1 MNSVLVYDKMNDY
14 TQSASPRARKCW
26 LCISVIYLCAVM
38 DHKVV
43 FVAAFR
49 GTLPSSPQPHVLL
62 NNDLGPVCFPIL
74 VCIPHA

>member
-14 TQSASPRARKCW
+14 TQSASLRARKCW

-38 DHKVV
+38 DHKVA
-43 FVAAFR
+43 FVAVFG

-62 NNDLGPVCFPIL
+62 NNDLGSECFPIP
-74 VCIPHA
+74 VHIPHA